1 MGTRVAIVTGAGRG
15 IGKAIAVA
23 LARKG
28 VFPIIVDIDKDA
40 ADKTVAELKAEGR
53 EAAAFKADV
62 SNVAQIKA
70 LVDDVHG
77 RYGSVDILVNNAGVL
92 SKASLDDLDEAEWDR
107 VMNINVK
114 SAVFF
119 MKYTLRY
126 MKENNWGRIVTISS
140 LAGQMGG
147 YSTGCAYS
155 TSKAALLGMT
165 MCVARKVAPFG
176 VTVNA
181 VAPGTSDTEL
191 AKGFTEEELANLKKS
206 IPVGKLIK
214 PEGIA
219 EAVCFLASDA
229 AEFITGAVL
238 NVNGGMFM
246 A

>member
-1 MGTRVAIVTGAGRG
+1 MGARVAIVTGAGRG
-15 IGKAIAVA
+15 IGKAIAFG
-23 LARKG
+23 LASKG
-28 VFPIIVDIDKDA
+28 VSPVIVDIDKDA
-40 ADKTVAELKAEGR
+40 ADRTVAELAAEGR
-53 EAAAFKADV
+53 EAVPYRADV
-62 SNVAQIKA
+62 SKVAEIKA
-70 LVDDVHG
+70 LVDDVYA

-92 SKASLDDLDEAEWDR
+92 SKAALEDLDEGEWDR
-107 VMNINVK
+107 VMSINVK

-119 MKYTLRY
+119 MKYASGY
-126 MKENNWGRIVTISS
+126 MKKRGWGRIVSISS

-147 YSTGCAYS
+147 YATGCAYS

-165 MCVARKVAPFG
+165 MCVARKLAPFG

-181 VAPGTSDTEL
+181 VAPGTTDTEL
-191 AKGFTEEELANLKKS
+191 AKGFTEEELTNLKKS

-219 EAVCFLASDA
+219 EAVCFLASDS

>member
-1 MGTRVAIVTGAGRG
+1 MGARVAIVTGAGRG

-23 LARKG
+23 LASKG
-28 VFPIIVDIDKDA
+28 VFPVIVDIDKDA
-40 ADKTVAELKAEGR
+40 ADRTVAELKAAGR
-53 EAAAFKADV
+53 ESAAFKADV
-62 SNVAQIKA
+62 SNVGRIKA
-70 LVDDVHG
+70 LVDDVHA

-92 SKASLDDLDEAEWDR
+92 SKASLEDLDEAEWDR

-119 MKYTLRY
+119 MKHVTGY
-126 MKENNWGRIVTISS
+126 MKAAGWGRIVTISS

-147 YSTGCAYS
+147 YATGCAYS

-165 MCVARKVAPFG
+165 MCVARKVAPYG
-176 VTVNA
+176 ITVNA
-181 VAPGTSDTEL
+181 VAPGTTDTEL
-191 AKGFTEEELANLKKS
+191 AKGFSEEELANLKKT

-219 EAVCFLASDA
+219 EAVCFLVSDS